1 MGKHEEILEGLRNHA
16 SKVGP
21 QATMLAKVKSVDEAK
36 FTCVLDDDGLEY
48 LDVRLRPV
56 LDGKQS
62 ITAFPKINTWALA
75 VRIEDGEDWMVIAL
89 GEVDKVRMLQGDLVF
104 EMEDYF
110 LLKKGNETLKKI
122 FDDLFEAIKLIT
134 VPTNVG
140 PSGIPINFAQ
150 FDLLKTR
157 IDNFLK

>member
-1 MGKHEEILEGLRNHA
+1 MGKHDEILEALRDHA
-16 SKVGP
+16 KKVGP
-21 QATMLAKVKSVDEAK
+21 QATMLAKVKSVDAAK

-56 LDGKQS
+56 LDGKQA
-62 ITAFPKINTWALA
+62 ITAFPKVSTWALA
-75 VRIEDGEDWMVIAL
+75 VRIEDGEDWMVVAF
-89 GEVDKVRMLQGDLVF
+89 GEVDKVRMVQGSLVF

-122 FDDLFEAIKLIT
+122 MGDLLDAIGQIT

-140 PSGIPINFAQ
+140 PSGMPLNAAEFTAI
-150 FDLLKTR
+150 KTR
-157 IDNFLK
+157 INNFLK